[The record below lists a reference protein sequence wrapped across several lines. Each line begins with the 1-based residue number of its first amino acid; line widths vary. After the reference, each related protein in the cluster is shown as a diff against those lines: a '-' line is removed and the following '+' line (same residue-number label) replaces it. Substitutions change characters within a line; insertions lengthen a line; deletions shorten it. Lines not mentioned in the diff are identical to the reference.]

1 METTPSEQSS
11 ATDGTVVTVT
21 AKTASTTT
29 TTTIQLDD
37 RLDQMTHDYYDP
49 MLNRYDTGPGADLD
63 DTQQPGALA
72 ASAAAA
78 AASKSS
84 NLSHS
89 DTPAAV
95 RIRLKNTRDLTED
108 GLRELCRVYGTVTN
122 VHKPKQDASTAFVE
136 FANQSE
142 AGLAIQELNR
152 KLGFQ
157 FYPAFAHEKKT
168 VPPMDMNLP
177 APPPPF
183 ESAAEVQLVQTI
195 EASGDEESWEMTLA
209 PRRIKTGFSIPLK
222 VRFPEQS
229 TMATAPFYVSRTSPL
244 SRVDANR
251 IFSVVTVLDSEH
263 RELKALFDAKI
274 EERIEN
280 FCKREGV
287 NRVES
292 KGTTPNGKP
301 LFGFNG
307 LSTEKSALFP
317 DSFCTKCGQRGF
329 FSCSLCGTQYCSK
342 HCQHVD
348 YERHK
353 IQCEPK
359 TSETESS
366 RCSTPS
372 KKGAFQDLDE
382 CCLVQEEFRKGSH
395 VVILS
400 VLSPERVY
408 VRSLDKESNKEYLQT
423 LSDIAQAGLTADKL
437 TAFPEPGDIC
447 LALYEPLKIY
457 GRVLIVKVTRK
468 NVLCVFIEFGLISVV
483 AMEEL
488 RLLADSDLKL
498 RKVRIH
504 KVHLKGIT
512 EEYGHIEKAMTY
524 LNTLIDQPLEMKVQL
539 EVGNL
544 VDGELRTAAGISV
557 NKKINDL
564 ITIQICKP
572 SENPDSF
579 VDYKTVPHK
588 TLPPNQKM
596 DVMILNRTTIKL
608 DFRVCLIAYDD
619 LPYLQDLQRKLQS
632 YGKKVNRFVEH
643 YTPRL
648 NELCLVRN
656 MDTWYRAVCMESVGD
671 GRPTVYLCD
680 YGCLLMARLDDIRK
694 IPPSLATE
702 VRTTDARVF
711 GVEEAEKAGVKI
723 DSEFLDIYLEENERM
738 AVETAE
744 EVEFKE
750 FEQALSKEETSML
763 TVIRVPDLIGFIED
777 RAHCGESLK
786 SDVTSSRFGK

>member
-11 ATDGTVVTVT
+11 ATGTVVTVP
-21 AKTASTTT
+21 AP
-29 TTTIQLDD
+29 TTIQLDD

-63 DTQQPGALA
+63 DDQQPGALA

-78 AASKSS
+78 AAAASKSGT

-108 GLRELCRVYGTVTN
+108 GLRELCRVYGTVIN
-122 VHKPKQDASTAFVE
+122 VHKPKQDSSTAFVE

-168 VPPMDMNLP
+168 LPPMDMNMP

-195 EASGDEESWEMTLA
+195 EASGDEESWELTLA

-222 VRFPEQS
+222 VRFPEKS
-229 TMATAPFYVSRTSPL
+229 TLATAPFYASRTSPL
-244 SRVDANR
+244 SRVDVSQL
-251 IFSVVTVLDSEH
+251 FSVVTVLDSEH
-263 RELKALFDAKI
+263 RGLKPLIDTPI
-274 EERIEN
+274 EDRIEN
-280 FCKREGV
+280 FTKREGV
-287 NRVES
+287 NRVEP
-292 KGTTPNGKP
+292 KGKLNGKP
-301 LFGFNG
+301 IFGYSG
-307 LSTEKSALFP
+307 LPDGKSSLFP
-317 DSFCTKCGQRGF
+317 DAFCTKCGQRGF

-353 IQCEPK
+353 AQCQPK
-359 TSETESS
+359 SSETESS

-372 KKGAFQDLDE
+372 KKGAFQDLDDS
-382 CCLVQEEFRKGSH
+382 CLVREDFPKGSH

-423 LSDIAQAGLTADKL
+423 LSDIAQAGLTAEKL
-437 TAFPEPGDIC
+437 TALPEPGDIC

-457 GRVLIVKVTRK
+457 CRVLIVKVTRK

-483 AMEEL
+483 PLDEV
-488 RLLADSDLKL
+488 RLLADNDLKL

-564 ITIQICKP
+564 ITIPICKA

-588 TLPPNQKM
+588 TLPPNQKL

-608 DFRVCLIAYDD
+608 DFRVSLIAYDD
-619 LPYLQDLQRKLQS
+619 LPYLQDLQLKLQS

-648 NELCLVRN
+648 NEICMVRN

-680 YGCLLMARLDDIRK
+680 YGCLLMTRLDDIRK

-738 AVETAE
+738 SVETAE

-750 FEQALSKEETSML
+750 FEQALSKEEISML

-777 RAHCGESLK
+777 RAHCGESLRP
-786 SDVTSSRFGK
+786 DVGTSRFGK

>member
-1 METTPSEQSS
+1 METLSEQSS
-11 ATDGTVVTVT
+11 
-21 AKTASTTT
+21 STTVAVSVQQQQG
-29 TTTIQLDD
+29 ILLDD

-78 AASKSS
+78 AAASKSS
-84 NLSHS
+84 DFAHS

-108 GLRELCRVYGTVTN
+108 GLRELCRVYGTVIN

-168 VPPMDMNLP
+168 LPPRDMNLP

-183 ESAAEVQLVQTI
+183 ESAAEVQLIQTI

-222 VRFPEQS
+222 VRFPEQG
-229 TMATAPFYVSRTSPL
+229 TLATAPLYASRSSPL
-244 SRVDANR
+244 SRIDANQ
-251 IFSVVTVLDSEH
+251 IFSIVTALDNEH
-263 RELKALFDAKI
+263 RGTKPLFDTNV
-274 EERIEN
+274 EDRIEILS
-280 FCKREGV
+280 KREGV
-287 NRVES
+287 NRVEP
-292 KGTTPNGKP
+292 KGQINGKST
-301 LFGFNG
+301 FGFSG
-307 LSTEKSALFP
+307 LPADQSAMFP
-317 DSFCTKCGQRGF
+317 DSFCTQCGQRGF

-353 IQCEPK
+353 GHCQPK

-366 RCSTPS
+366 RCSTPGS
-372 KKGAFQDLDE
+372 KKGGFQDLDE
-382 CCLVQEEFRKGSH
+382 ACLVQEDFPKGSH
-395 VVILS
+395 VLILS
-400 VLSPERVY
+400 VLSPERVF

-423 LSDIAQAGLTADKL
+423 LSDIAKAGLSAGKL
-437 TAFPEPGDIC
+437 TTLPEPGDIC

-468 NVLCVFIEFGLISVV
+468 EALCVFIEFGLINVV
-483 AMEEL
+483 PIGEL
-488 RLLADSDLKL
+488 RLLTDTDLKL

-512 EEYGHIEKAMTY
+512 EEYGHIEKAMAY

-564 ITIQICKP
+564 ITIPICK
-572 SENPDSF
+572 SSDNPDSF

-588 TLPPNQKM
+588 TLPPNQNL

-608 DFRVCLIAYDD
+608 DFRVSLIAYED
-619 LPYLQDLQRKLQS
+619 LPYLEDLQRKLQS
-632 YGKKVNRFVEH
+632 YGKKVNRFIEH

-656 MDTWYRAVCMESVGD
+656 MDTWYRAVCLESVGD

-738 AVETAE
+738 AVQTSE

-750 FEQALSKEETSML
+750 FEFALSKEETSML
-763 TVIRVPDLIGFIED
+763 TVIRVPDLISFIED
-777 RAHCGESLK
+777 RAHC
-786 SDVTSSRFGK
+786 V